1 MTTTGEQ
8 LNEVLAEWRRLA
20 VAEGKAIR
28 EGNWAFV
35 SECQRA
41 LCELRPQIDAL
52 NGKASQPQAFPA
64 AESSNRK
71 ISSRATVLELIELQ
85 RNNLQSLQQRR
96 QRLSAY
102 IEGLARTGRT
112 LRGLQRSYAGPG
124 ASSWSSYS

>member
-8 LNEVLAEWRRLA
+8 LNEVLAEWHRLA

-28 EGNWAFV
+28 EGNWSFV

-41 LCELRPQIDAL
+41 LCQLRPQIEGLTAKNSRQQVFHTTDH
-52 NGKASQPQAFPA
+52 
-64 AESSNRK
+64 SNRK
-71 ISSRATVLELIELQ
+71 SATRATVLELIELQ

-102 IEGLARTGRT
+102 IESLARTGRR
-112 LRGLQRSYAGPG
+112 LRGLQRSYAGHG